1 VDTRPADCLQ
11 NLTEHG
17 APGASLPITGGC
29 CCPVYVQCVRADRP
43 ITGRSGWPREKD
55 LLTTLAEKRMAPP
68 RRESLEQRLA
78 DVRLITRTF
87 NENGGDL

>member
-1 VDTRPADCLQ
+1 MSR
-11 NLTEHG
+11 
-17 APGASLPITGGC
+17 S
-29 CCPVYVQCVRADRP
+29 ADRAP
-43 ITGRSGWPREKD
+43 IWLAEEK

-87 NENGGDL
+87 KENGGDL

>member
-1 VDTRPADCLQ
+1 
-11 NLTEHG
+11 
-17 APGASLPITGGC
+17 
-29 CCPVYVQCVRADRP
+29 
-43 ITGRSGWPREKD
+43 
-55 LLTTLAEKRMAPP
+55 MAPP

>member
-1 VDTRPADCLQ
+1 LAVPCFLERRHIDYGWLLLPGLCAVRTRRSSD
-11 NLTEHG
+11 H
-17 APGASLPITGGC
+17 APIWLAE
-29 CCPVYVQCVRADRP
+29 
-43 ITGRSGWPREKD
+43 EKD

-87 NENGGDL
+87 KENGGDL